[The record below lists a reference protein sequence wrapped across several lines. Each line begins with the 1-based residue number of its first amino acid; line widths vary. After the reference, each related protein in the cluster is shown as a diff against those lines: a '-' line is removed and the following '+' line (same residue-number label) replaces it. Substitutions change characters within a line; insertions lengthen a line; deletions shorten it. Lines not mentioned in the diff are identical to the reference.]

1 MLTQSEFDALNEDDK
16 LEYLADSAREMVAE
30 QYSEIYSQVM
40 LETRNHDTARAI
52 ASRETTFR
60 TEQDDTIR
68 INGELIF
75 IDPRTAE
82 SEEEDSGLYG
92 DPWDCDRYEE

>member
-1 MLTQSEFDALNEDDK
+1 MLTQSEFDALSKDDK
-16 LEYLADSAREMVAE
+16 LEYGESVAE

-52 ASRETTFR
+52 AFRETTFR

-75 IDPRTAE
+75 INPRTAE
-82 SEEEDSGLYG
+82 SEEEDTCCG
-92 DPWDCDRYEE
+92 WA